1 MRNIRYFIFLKDVFI
16 LALTSF
22 GGAQA
27 HLAIILDR
35 MVKKRGYVT
44 EEELI
49 ELNALC
55 NILPGP
61 TSTQTI
67 TAIGF
72 KRGGP
77 PLAYLTL
84 LVWILPAVTVMTAAG
99 IMINHLQVRELS
111 LHFTRFIQP
120 MAIAFVAYSGVLIW
134 GKVIK
139 SRTSMTLALV
149 SAFFSYIIN
158 SPYLFPV
165 LLLAGGVVSA
175 TKYKRHAKEEKQ
187 KINIRWANFIL
198 WGGVLIFAALLG
210 AATKYQDITL
220 PIRLFENFYRNGSL
234 IFGGGQVLVPFLYT
248 EFVEFKGYLSSEE
261 FLSGYAL
268 VQALPGPTFSF
279 SAFIGALTMREWGM
293 SGEIMGA
300 VIASVG
306 VFLPGTFLI
315 FFVIRF
321 WNELKK
327 YRPVKASLEGINAV
341 SAGMVVAAAFLLYEP
356 LEQNFHNIAVIV
368 VTFLVLQFTKMPRP
382 IIILIGFGLGFVFK
396 GQ

>member
-1 MRNIRYFIFLKDVFI
+1 MRNIRNFIFLKDVFI
-16 LALTSF
+16 LAITSF

-27 HLAIILDR
+27 HFAIILDR
-35 MVKKRGYVT
+35 MVKLRAYLT

-49 ELNALC
+49 ELHALC
-55 NILPGP
+55 NLLPGP

-84 LVWILPAVTVMTAAG
+84 LVWILPAVTVMTAAA
-99 IMINHLQVRELS
+99 ILINSLQVKELS

-120 MAIAFVAYSGVLIW
+120 MAIAFVAYSAVLIW
-134 GKVIK
+134 SKVIK
-139 SRTSMTLALV
+139 SRTSIFLAIG
-149 SAFFSYIIN
+149 SAVISYFIS

-165 LLLAGGVVSA
+165 LLLAGGVISS
-175 TKYKRHAKEEKQ
+175 TKYKRHEKEERQ
-187 KINIRWANFIL
+187 KINIVWANFFL
-198 WGGVLIFAALLG
+198 WAGVLIFAALLG
-210 AATKYQDITL
+210 AATKYQAITL

-248 EFVEFKGYLSSEE
+248 EFVEFKSYLSSEE

-268 VQALPGPTFSF
+268 VQAIPGPTFSF
-279 SAFIGALTMREWGM
+279 SAFIGALTMREWGT

-315 FFVIRF
+315 FFVSRF
-321 WNELKK
+321 WDQLKK
-327 YRPVKASLEGINAV
+327 YRPVKASLEGINAA
-341 SAGMVVAAAFLLYEP
+341 SAGMVVAAAFLLYQP
-356 LEQNFHNIAVIV
+356 LEQNLLNILVIII
-368 VTFLVLQFTKMPRP
+368 TFLVLQFTKMPRP
-382 IIILIGFGLGFVFK
+382 IIILIGFALGFVFK

>member
-1 MRNIRYFIFLKDVFI
+1 MRNIRYFIFLRDVFI
-16 LALTSF
+16 LAITSF

-27 HLAIILDR
+27 HFAMILDR
-35 MVKKRGYVT
+35 MVKKRRYIT
-44 EEELI
+44 EEELV
-49 ELNALC
+49 ELHALC
-55 NILPGP
+55 QLLPGP

-72 KRGGP
+72 KKGGP
-77 PLAYLTL
+77 PLAYLTI
-84 LVWILPAVTVMTAAG
+84 LVWMLPAVAIMTAAG
-99 IMINHLQVRELS
+99 VMINHLQVKELS

-120 MAIAFVAYSGVLIW
+120 MAIAFVAYSAILIW
-134 GKVIK
+134 GKVVK
-139 SRTSMTLALV
+139 SRTAISLALG

-165 LLLAGGVVSA
+165 LLLAGGVISA
-175 TKYKRHAKEEKQ
+175 TKYKRHNKEERQ

-198 WGGVLIFAALLG
+198 WASVLIVAALAG
-210 AATKYQDITL
+210 AATKNQAITL

-248 EFVEFKGYLSSEE
+248 EFVEFKKYLSSEE

-279 SAFIGALTMREWGM
+279 SAFIGALTMRGWGL

-300 VIASVG
+300 LIASVG

-315 FFVIRF
+315 FFVYRF
-321 WNELKK
+321 WDELKK
-327 YRPVKASLEGINAV
+327 FRPVKASLEGINAV
-341 SAGMVVAAAFLLYEP
+341 SAGMVVAAAFLLFEP
-356 LEQNFHNIAVIV
+356 MEQNFHNIAVIV

-382 IIILIGFGLGFVFK
+382 IIILIGFALGFVFK
-396 GQ
+396 GA